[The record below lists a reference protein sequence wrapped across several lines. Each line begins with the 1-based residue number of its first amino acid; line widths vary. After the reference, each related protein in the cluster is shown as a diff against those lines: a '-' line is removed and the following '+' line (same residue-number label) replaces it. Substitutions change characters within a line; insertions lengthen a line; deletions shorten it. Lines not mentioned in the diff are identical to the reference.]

1 MHLDLD
7 NLPSDTA
14 LLHRLVRD
22 MASVVEHRDGEIERL
37 RLMIRQLQRAQ
48 YGRRSERLD
57 PDQLALGLEDLTAD
71 LAAAEVDQGSAVV
84 MPAQTL
90 NAQPK
95 RKPLPEHLP
104 REEIVLDVGSA
115 ACPCCGGALHAIG
128 ESVSE
133 MLDWVPAQLRV
144 VRIRRPKYACR
155 SCGTVRQVPAP
166 ERAIAGGFATPA
178 LLAQVLVSKYCDHT
192 PLYRQAQ
199 IFARH
204 GVELERSTLAG
215 WVGGACWW
223 LDALHERLCKDV
235 FASDHL
241 FADDTPVPVLDPGR
255 GRTKTGR
262 LWVYARDQR
271 AWGGPAPPA
280 AAYLFAPDRKAERP
294 ASHLEH
300 FKGVLH
306 VDGYAGF
313 ERLTA
318 EGDIV
323 LAACWAHTRRKFY
336 EIAEAD
342 GAPLALEALR
352 RIGQLYAVEAQVRGQ
367 SSSHRLAA
375 RRSQSKP
382 VVDSLHLWME
392 TQLPLLS
399 GRGKL
404 AEAMRYAL
412 ARWDGLTRFLHDG
425 RIELD
430 TNPVE
435 RAIRPVALGRKNH
448 LFAGSDG
455 GGARWATLCSLIET
469 AKMNDVEPYAYL
481 HDVLQRMV
489 DGYPINRVDELL
501 PWNWQPTEAVKT

>member
-1 MHLDLD
+1 MQLDLD
-7 NLPSDTA
+7 NLPSDTV

-22 MASVVEHRDGEIERL
+22 MAAVVAQRNGEIERL
-37 RLMIRQLQRAQ
+37 HLVIRQLQRAQ
-48 YGRRSERLD
+48 YGRRSERLN
-57 PDQLALGLEDLTAD
+57 PDQLALGLEDVEGDVAHAEAQQEAD
-71 LAAAEVDQGSAVV
+71 IKPKDRK
-84 MPAQTL
+84 
-90 NAQPK
+90 PK

-104 REEIVLDVGSA
+104 REEIVLDVDSES
-115 ACPCCGGALHAIG
+115 CPCCGGLLHAIG

-133 MLDWVPAQLRV
+133 TLDWVPAQVRV
-144 VRIRRPKYACR
+144 IRTRRPKYACR
-155 SCGTVRQVPAP
+155 SCGTVRQAPAP
-166 ERAIAGGFATPA
+166 ERPIAGGLATPA
-178 LLAQVLVSKYCDHT
+178 LLAHVLVSKYCDHT

-204 GVELERSTLAG
+204 GIELERSTLAG

-223 LDALHERLCKDV
+223 LEALHERLCKDV

-271 AWGGPAPPA
+271 PWGGPAPPA
-280 AAYLFAPDRKAERP
+280 AVFLFAPDRKAERP
-294 ASHLEH
+294 VSHLEH
-300 FKGVLH
+300 FSGVLH

-313 ERLTA
+313 ERLQA
-318 EGDIV
+318 RGNVV

-352 RIGQLYAVEAQVRGQ
+352 RIGDLYAIEAKIRGQ
-367 SSSHRLAA
+367 SPAHRLAT

-382 VVDSLHLWME
+382 IIDSLYIWLE
-392 TQLPLLS
+392 TQLPLLPARS
-399 GRGKL
+399 KL
-404 AEAMRYAL
+404 AEAMQYAL
-412 ARWDGLTRFLHDG
+412 SRWDGLTRFLHDG

-455 GGARWATLCSLIET
+455 GGVRWAILCSLIET
-469 AKMNDVEPYAYL
+469 CKLNNVEPFAYL
-481 HDVLQRMV
+481 RDVLQRMM
-489 DGYPINRVDELL
+489 DGHPINRLDELL
-501 PWNWQPTEAVKT
+501 PWNWQLAEAVKI